1 MGRINR
7 SFLLASA
14 TVVGALLGSGAS
26 RAQLTDTTQTP
37 NAANSGIHKSYAQEI
52 GAGRGDVNTPDSS
65 IFIIQRD
72 PFRAIRRGRQLFQ
85 RKFQVSQGFGP
96 RTNDGVGNIAQD
108 ASVGAGLVDS
118 CAGCHSRPRGS
129 AGAGGNV
136 ATRPDSRDT
145 PHLFGLGLQEML
157 ADEITHD
164 LRVIRAAAVAEATA
178 EHRAVELAL
187 IAKGI
192 SYGAIRANADGS
204 LDTSG
209 VVGVNPD
216 LRVRPFFAH
225 GGTVSIREFAVG
237 ALNAEM
243 GLEAPDPDLLSAS
256 SGGVVTTPSGM
267 VLDGTMDAV
276 EAPPVASPTQ
286 DGDGD
291 GVVNEV
297 PTSVVDFLEYYLLH
311 YFKPATGRQT
321 LETTIGR
328 IIFSEIGCTN
338 CHKPNLMIEH
348 DRRVADVETDYD
360 AEQGN
365 PFNHLFATAT
375 PTLIALPDGS
385 GFPAIKRPAG
395 QAFLVRNIFSDFKRH
410 DLGNNF
416 HEVQYDNT
424 LNSLFMTEALWGV
437 ATTAPYGHDGRS
449 QNLEEVILRHGGE
462 AQSSRDRFD
471 KLAEPLKQFLLAF
484 MGTLQLFP
492 PDDTASNLQPAA
504 PANPDFPQ
512 RGHGAIALTVL
523 FNNPADLE

>member
-1 MGRINR
+1 MGAI
-7 SFLLASA
+7 
-14 TVVGALLGSGAS
+14 SGAS
-26 RAQLTDTTQTP
+26 TSQAQLTDTTQTP
-37 NAANSGIHKSYAQEI
+37 NAANAGIHKSYAQEI

-96 RTNDGVGNIAQD
+96 RTNDGAGNIAQD
-108 ASVGAGLVDS
+108 ASLGAGMVDS

-157 ADEITHD
+157 ADEITHE
-164 LRVIRAAAVAEATA
+164 LRGIRAAAVAQAIASQST
-178 EHRAVELAL
+178 VEVAL
-187 IAKGI
+187 TSKGI
-192 SYGAIRANADGS
+192 SYGAIRADAGGS
-204 LDTSG
+204 VDTSG
-209 VVGVNPD
+209 VSGVNPD

-225 GGTVSIREFAVG
+225 GGTISIREFAVG

-243 GLEAPDPDLLSAS
+243 GLEAPDPDLLAAS
-256 SGGVVTTPSGM
+256 GGGVVTTPSGM
-267 VLDGTMDAV
+267 VLDGTTDAI
-276 EAPPVASPTQ
+276 EAPPVSSPTQ

-291 GVVNEV
+291 GVTNEV
-297 PTSVVDFLEYYLLH
+297 PTSVVDYMEYYLLH
-311 YFKPATGRQT
+311 YFKPAVGRQT
-321 LETTIGR
+321 VESTIGR
-328 IIFSEIGCTN
+328 IVFNQIGCTD
-338 CHKPNLMIEH
+338 CHKPNLIIDH
-348 DRRVADVETDYD
+348 DRRVADVETNYD
-360 AEQGN
+360 GAQGN

-375 PTLIALPDGS
+375 PSLIAASDGS
-385 GFPAIKRPAG
+385 VFPPIKRPAG

-416 HEVQYDNT
+416 HELQYDNT

-462 AQSSRDRFD
+462 AQRSRDRFD
-471 KLAEPLKQFLLAF
+471 NLIEPLRQFLLSF
-484 MGTLQLFP
+484 LGTLQLFP